1 MLTPEQIAD
10 GWIEHDGGPC
20 PVPLGA
26 RVEYLRRGAPFCG
39 GMATSAVLIPWYEW
53 AWGIYPQRQSD
64 IIAYRPEP
72 RHD

>member
-10 GWIEHDGGPC
+10 GWIEHDGGKC
-20 PVPLGA
+20 PVPLPS
-26 RVEYLRRGAPFCG
+26 RVTIMCRSGDIGTGEASICFWRWEEKPVDY
-39 GMATSAVLIPWYEW
+39 
-53 AWGIYPQRQSD
+53 D